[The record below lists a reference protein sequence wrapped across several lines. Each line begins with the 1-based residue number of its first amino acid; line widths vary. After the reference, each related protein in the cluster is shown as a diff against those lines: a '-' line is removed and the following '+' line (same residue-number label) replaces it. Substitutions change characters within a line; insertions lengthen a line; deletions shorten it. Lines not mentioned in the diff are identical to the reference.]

1 MHQELGLQSQA
12 QQYRLNK
19 MEKEIT
25 KEGAKK
31 AKAFGVNLPIS
42 TKKSIELANF
52 LRFRDLVQ
60 AKGLLENVKI
70 KNVAVPMRRYNKDT
84 GHKPGIGPGRY
95 PLNAAKEFLF
105 LLKSAESNAKQKGM
119 DVTQL
124 YINQLIANQG
134 VKQFRSGRQRGRVNK
149 STHLFVELKEK
160 GKKK

>member
-1 MHQELGLQSQA
+1 MKRFA
-12 QQYRLNK
+12 
-19 MEKEIT
+19 
-25 KEGAKK
+25 GATW
-31 AKAFGVNLPIS
+31 PIS

-105 LLKSAESNAKQKGM
+105 LLKSAESNAKQKNW
-119 DVTQL
+119 L
-124 YINQLIANQG
+124 HNQI
-134 VKQFRSGRQRGRVNK
+134 SD
-149 STHLFVELKEK
+149 
-160 GKKK
+160 